1 MALDILDNILVFLIF
16 SQESMVLCQLQL
28 AYLYYLELSL
38 TVLQSDRITA
48 CVNLWLS
55 PLKHQKVE
63 KQEQQQQQQN

>member
-16 SQESMVLCQLQL
+16 PKSRWFFANCS
-28 AYLYYLELSL
+28 SL
-38 TVLQSDRITA
+38 TYIILSFLLQSYSDRITA